1 LIVARTS
8 LTRFW
13 PYQEEIEMTCQIIK
27 FHLTVCVAIT
37 ATILTAGAPASAGD
51 TDAMLTAHWEAKN
64 ANMPPDLDASAI
76 AGLWAADG
84 TAVDALGTLHVT
96 PLTGRDQIEASF
108 AAFGQ
113 RYIEISHVEE
123 RRCTTGNLAYWE
135 GVIKGTT
142 ADGVAF
148 EVPVLFA
155 STFDAGGLVTE
166 ERIYAAPPAK

>member
-1 LIVARTS
+1 
-8 LTRFW
+8 
-13 PYQEEIEMTCQIIK
+13 MTCQTTP
-27 FHLTVCVAIT
+27 FHLSVCAVIAAT
-37 ATILTAGAPASAGD
+37 ALATGAPARAGN
-51 TDAMLTAHWEAKN
+51 TDAMLTAHWSAKN
-64 ANMPPDLDASAI
+64 ASVPPDLDATAI
-76 AGLWAADG
+76 AGLWAPDG

-96 PLTGRDQIEASF
+96 PLTGRDQIEVSF
-108 AAFGQ
+108 AAFDQ
-113 RYIEISHVEE
+113 RYKEISHVEE

-166 ERIYAAPPAK
+166 ERIYAAPPVK